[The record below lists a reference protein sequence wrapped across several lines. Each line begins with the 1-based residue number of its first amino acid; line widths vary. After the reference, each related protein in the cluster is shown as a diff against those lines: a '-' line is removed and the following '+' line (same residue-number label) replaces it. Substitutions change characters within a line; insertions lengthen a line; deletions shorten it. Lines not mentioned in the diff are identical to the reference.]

1 MPEVRVSRPR
11 PVRVVVPREE
21 GMGRVRRLPRP
32 RHDRIGVVVGEDV
45 GEDDEG
51 PGLEESE
58 VVSSSGSAAASPPS
72 SPGLST
78 PYVATSLQ
86 PAVSVGAPTSAAVVW
101 GKVPWYMYA
110 LTAVVLG
117 SVLFTGW
124 SIYRKVV
131 D

>member
-32 RHDRIGVVVGEDV
+32 RHDRIGVVV
-45 GEDDEG
+45 EDDEQE
-51 PGLEESE
+51 PGLEEE
-58 VVSSSGSAAASPPS
+58 PDTAATSSGSVVSPSS